1 MGKSLSQS
9 VGCQTFTCSNP
20 LSTFRL
26 RTLTTSPLEICWDL
40 ACSFTGQQCCSGCWH
55 RPALQSQPRDRTRSA
70 GLQIR
75 AAAVDTHLHQPS
87 PEFLVFHPKLDREH
101 WPCVPAC
108 HPPSPAS
115 EAQVPSQHG
124 PRLPAR
130 PSRSTWSTPCSAR
143 KMRERRTGPS
153 MHCSLG
159 IRPSALSGGC
169 GRT

>member
-1 MGKSLSQS
+1 MGKSLSHS

-20 LSTFRL
+20 FRL

-40 ACSFTGQQCCSGCWH
+40 VCGFTGQQSCSGHWH
-55 RPALQSQPRDRTRSA
+55 RPALQSQPRERPRSA
-70 GLQIR
+70 GLQTQ

-87 PEFLVFHPKLDREH
+87 SEFLVFHPKLDREDR
-101 WPCVPAC
+101 PCVPAC

-130 PSRSTWSTPCSAR
+130 PSRSTWSTPCSPR
-143 KMRERRTGPS
+143 KMRERRTGHS
-153 MHCSLG
+153 VHRSLG
-159 IRPSALSGGC
+159 IGQRALSGGC
-169 GRT
+169 GWK